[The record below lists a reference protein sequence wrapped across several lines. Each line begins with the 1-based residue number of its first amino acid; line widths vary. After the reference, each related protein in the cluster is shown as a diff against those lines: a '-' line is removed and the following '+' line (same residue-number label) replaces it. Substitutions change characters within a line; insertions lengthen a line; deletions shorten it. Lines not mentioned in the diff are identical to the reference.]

1 MSVSRA
7 TTLAVALAAALLA
20 GCTIYPLE
28 PGQGVRYSPTP
39 QHVVTAMLRLAEV
52 GPRDLVYDLGS
63 GDGRIII
70 TAARDFG
77 ATGVGYDIVPDL
89 VAESVRNA
97 AAAGVAA
104 KTRFVHQDIF
114 EVDTSPASVVTL
126 YLSEALNERLRPKL
140 LRELRPGARIVSYRV
155 DMGDW
160 KPDREITLD
169 VNGTPR
175 IVYLWIVPSRR

>member
-1 MSVSRA
+1 M
-7 TTLAVALAAALLA
+7 LAVVLAATLLP
-20 GCTIYPLE
+20 GCTLYPLE
-28 PGQGVRYSPTP
+28 TGQDVRYSPTP
-39 QHVVTAMLRLAEV
+39 QPVVSAMLRLADV

-77 ATGVGYDIVPDL
+77 ATGVGYDIVPEL

-104 KTRFVHQDIF
+104 KTRFVHQSIF
-114 EVDTSPASVVTL
+114 DVDTRPASVVTL
-126 YLSEALNERLRPKL
+126 YLSEELNERLRPKL

-160 KPDREITLD
+160 KPDREVTLD

-175 IVYLWIVPSRR
+175 TVYLWVVPTRR

>member
-1 MSVSRA
+1 MSRGPRA
-7 TTLAVALAAALLA
+7 GGALVLAALLT

-39 QHVVTAMLRLAEV
+39 QHVVAAMLTLASV
-52 GPRDLVYDLGS
+52 GPDDLVYDLGS
-63 GDGRIII
+63 GDGRIIV

-77 ATGVGYDIVPDL
+77 ARGVGYDIVPEL

-97 AAAGVAA
+97 ERAGVSA
-104 KTRFVHQDIF
+104 KTRFLHQDIF

-126 YLSEALNERLRPKL
+126 YLSEELNERLRPKL

-160 KPDREITLD
+160 KPDREVTVD
-169 VNGTPR
+169 VNGQPR
-175 IVYLWIVPSRR
+175 IVYLWTVPARR